1 MVLLGDALDRNARR
15 YPNKMALVFE
25 GKRYTF
31 AQLRDR
37 VNRLANGLLSIGAQ
51 KGDRVA
57 VLAQNCSEYVEVYC
71 AAARAGLV
79 TAPVN
84 WRFVEREV
92 AKVVDFLEPHTLIV
106 EAEFADMVETLRSRI
121 PCVKNVICLGG
132 GRPGMEDYE
141 DLIARSSPEAPPVQV
156 GLEDLA
162 CLIHTSG
169 TTGTP
174 NEVMWTHRNW
184 LAGVVDVIIEM
195 HIQREDVA
203 LHVVPAFHIGFAWSM
218 LVYLYRGCTQVVMRR
233 FDPPAVLDAIER
245 ERITSTIWVP
255 TMIISL
261 LQEPDVENRDLSSL
275 RLIMYGASP
284 MPVPVLERAISTLGP
299 VLMQVY
305 GLSEQSGALSR
316 LPREEHVLNG
326 TEADRRRL
334 ASCGKEMLSDWVR
347 IVDDQGMDVAPGQ
360 VGEIIARGPNI
371 MVGYWREPEHTAQAL
386 RDGWL
391 YTGDLA
397 KMDED
402 GYIYIVD
409 RKKDVIISGGE
420 NISSREVE
428 EAVYIHPA
436 VLECAVIGIP
446 DPKWGEAVAA
456 LVVLKPGQTATEE
469 EIIQVCQENLA
480 GYKKPRTITFV
491 ESLPRTPMGKVMKEA
506 LREEYW
512 KGYERRVH

>member
-1 MVLLGDALDRNARR
+1 
-15 YPNKMALVFE
+15 
-25 GKRYTF
+25 
-31 AQLRDR
+31 
-37 VNRLANGLLSIGAQ
+37 
-51 KGDRVA
+51 
-57 VLAQNCSEYVEVYC
+57 
-71 AAARAGLV
+71 
-79 TAPVN
+79 
-84 WRFVEREV
+84 
-92 AKVVDFLEPHTLIV
+92 
-106 EAEFADMVETLRSRI
+106 
-121 PCVKNVICLGG
+121 
-132 GRPGMEDYE
+132 
-141 DLIARSSPEAPPVQV
+141 
-156 GLEDLA
+156 
-162 CLIHTSG
+162 
-169 TTGTP
+169 
-174 NEVMWTHRNW
+174 
-184 LAGVVDVIIEM
+184 
-195 HIQREDVA
+195 
-203 LHVVPAFHIGFAWSM
+203 VPAFHIGFAWSM